1 MENSFSFYRN
11 GKAKK
16 KKKERNGKAESK
28 AGTSSQTLF
37 KKMAGSF

>member
-11 GKAKK
+11 GKAKKK

-28 AGTSSQTLF
+28 AGTSSQGVF
-37 KKMAGSF
+37 KKTGLS